1 MTRTATFIA
10 ALLAAAAVAVPAV
23 AAHRSLTKAAV
34 IARGTVICKA
44 AERKVDALPSPRSQ
58 NPFAQTA
65 PKGDR
70 ARAIAFTAGYANALS
85 GVRRGL
91 GALDAPPA
99 DRGLLMGFVSDLGPT
114 IAAFRTAH
122 ADALA
127 GRFAA
132 SLAATQKGF
141 GLFARA
147 SAKTKAYGFPKWKGV
162 CVSLGPPAEARWHP
176 VVAIAACSIRP
187 AWSRRR
193 QASGERS
200 GLRSFADA

>member
-23 AAHRSLTKAAV
+23 AAQRTLTKAAV

-58 NPFAQTA
+58 NPFAPTA

-70 ARAIAFTAGYANALS
+70 ARAIAFMAGYANALS

-99 DRGLLMGFVSDLGPT
+99 GRGLLEGFVSELGPT

-132 SLAATQKGF
+132 SLAATPEGVRAVRAGQREDE
-141 GLFARA
+141 GLRL
-147 SAKTKAYGFPKWKGV
+147 PKGV
-162 CVSLGPPAEARWHP
+162 CQSG
-176 VVAIAACSIRP
+176 
-187 AWSRRR
+187 
-193 QASGERS
+193 ASG
-200 GLRSFADA
+200 